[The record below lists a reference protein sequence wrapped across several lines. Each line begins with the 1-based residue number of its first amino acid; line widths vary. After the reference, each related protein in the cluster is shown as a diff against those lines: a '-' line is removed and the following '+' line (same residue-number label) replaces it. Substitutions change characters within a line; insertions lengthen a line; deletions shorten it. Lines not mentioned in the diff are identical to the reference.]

1 MSSIHSISISA
12 KKGMRKANVEKAN
25 FINNFGIESDAHGDS
40 SWHRQISLLA
50 IESINT
56 MVAKGLDVKSGDF
69 AENVTTQNIDL
80 LAFPVGTRLIVNG
93 IDMTISQIGKVCH
106 NKCAIYYQAGDCVM
120 PKEGIFAVVNSGGEM
135 KVGDSIEVI
144 PKKAISIGIITLSDK
159 GSKGQRIDETGPA
172 LVKYVTEK
180 LNPSFV
186 RLDMIPD
193 DTDKLEMYL
202 KDFAD
207 TQNFDI
213 IITDGSTGVSTRDI
227 APDVTLPLL
236 DRRLPGFEEAMRME
250 SYKLTKRALISRA
263 VVGIRGKALIIN
275 LPGSVK
281 AAVENLS
288 FIVDALQHTIDKIN
302 DDPSDCGTV

>member
-50 IESINT
+50 VESINS

-80 LAFPVGTRLIVNG
+80 LAFPIGTRLIVNG

-106 NKCAIYYQAGDCVM
+106 HRCAIYHQAGDCVM
-120 PKEGIFAVVNSGGEM
+120 PREGIFAVVNSGGEM

-144 PKKAISIGIITLSDK
+144 PKKAISIGVITLSDK
-159 GSKGQRIDETGPA
+159 GSKGERKDETGPA
-172 LVKYVTEK
+172 LVEYLTDK
-180 LNPSFV
+180 LKPSFI

-193 DTDKLEMYL
+193 DKEKLEMYL

-207 TQNFDI
+207 NQNFDI
-213 IITDGSTGVSTRDI
+213 IITDGSTGVSSRDI

-236 DRRLPGFEEAMRME
+236 DRRLQGFEEVMRME
-250 SYKLTKRALISRA
+250 SYKVTKRALISRA
-263 VVGIRGKALIIN
+263 VVGIRGKSLIIN

-281 AAVENLS
+281 AALENVS
-288 FIVDALQHTIDKIN
+288 FIVDALQHTVDKIN
-302 DDPSDCGTV
+302 DDERDCGTV